1 MQGTGPNSSLERQFE
16 ADFGALIA
24 GIWCT
29 NCGKISAADLTPA
42 KGASAELVAAILIG
56 SVGFTGLPVST
67 TQIVILLRGS

>member
-1 MQGTGPNSSLERQFE
+1 MV
-16 ADFGALIA
+16 A
-24 GIWCT
+24 GVWCT
-29 NCGKISAADLTPA
+29 SCGKISAADLTPA